1 MIGHHTML
9 MAISIESVE
18 HVFTI
23 LTVFILKQGVL
34 VIKSVMNEFIFYTVL
49 CSICLIE

>member
-1 MIGHHTML
+1 MVGLYTML
-9 MAISIESVE
+9 MAIAIESVE
-18 HVFTI
+18 LVFTI